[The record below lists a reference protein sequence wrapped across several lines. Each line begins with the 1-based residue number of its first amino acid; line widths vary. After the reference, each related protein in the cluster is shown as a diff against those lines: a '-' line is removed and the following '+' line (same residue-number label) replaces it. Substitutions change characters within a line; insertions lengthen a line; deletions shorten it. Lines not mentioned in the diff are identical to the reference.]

1 MSITVQ
7 VPVVQVRGRLV
18 DLALEHFRGW
28 LVDLALDVRGRLI
41 DLALMHVIVAGLLS
55 WSVSLTMILGDLGGA
70 ALLILRLQND
80 LDVIV
85 IMFIEA
91 RGVMR
96 I

>member
-1 MSITVQ
+1 
-7 VPVVQVRGRLV
+7 
-18 DLALEHFRGW
+18 
-28 LVDLALDVRGRLI
+28 
-41 DLALMHVIVAGLLS
+41 MHVIVAGLLS